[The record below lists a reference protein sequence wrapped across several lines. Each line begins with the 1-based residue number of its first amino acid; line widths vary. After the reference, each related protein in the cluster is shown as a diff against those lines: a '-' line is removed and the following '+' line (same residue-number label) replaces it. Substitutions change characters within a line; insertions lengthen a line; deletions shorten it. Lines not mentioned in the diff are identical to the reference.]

1 VASQTTPSSNAGL
14 PRASARASWR
24 NVALLAFIVLA
35 WGLNW
40 VVMKVVVQE
49 VTPLWAVAMRT
60 IMATV
65 VLVPAL
71 VLTGQFIVPRRSD
84 VLIIL
89 VISLFHMVGFA
100 ALMTAGLKYVPAG
113 RAIVLGYTT
122 PLWVAPG
129 AWLFLRETISFRQ
142 LIGIGLGLLG
152 LLLMFDPNAFDWQD
166 TNALLGNVLILL
178 AAVCWSISIV
188 YTRAHRWTATP
199 FQLVL
204 WQTFLAAVV
213 LSVLALTFE
222 GAPRVAM
229 SMKAFLALVY
239 NGAIGTALGYWAMT
253 VVNKELP
260 AISSSLGVLGTPV
273 VGIGL
278 SILILGEPMDPML
291 VLSAMMILAG
301 IAVGVRLPA
310 RTGG

>member
-1 VASQTTPSSNAGL
+1 MASQTTPSSNAGL
-14 PRASARASWR
+14 PRASAQASWR

-84 VLIIL
+84 VPIIL

-213 LSVLALTFE
+213 LSLLALTFE

>member
-1 VASQTTPSSNAGL
+1 MASQTTPSSNAGL

-84 VLIIL
+84 VPIIL

-278 SILILGEPMDPML
+278 SILILGEPMDPKL